1 MHRLLLLLVALA
13 MSAPL
18 AQAQSQAR
26 SQAATTALDHLLA
39 SRTALGLSAADLGD
53 VAITD
58 EYVSRVNG
66 VTHVYLRQ
74 KVNGVEVYNGRINA
88 HVTTDGRVAGVK
100 SRFIPNASRAANAP
114 TPSITAEAA
123 VEAAAQHLGLVL
135 TDALSVLEA
144 TNERGQ
150 MLLSRAGVSLSPIPV
165 QLVYFA
171 QEDGALRLAWDLSI
185 EQLDAQHWWSLRVD
199 AETGAVLDQTDWTV
213 HDEWIAAD
221 ATPADYR
228 PVPASPLVGA
238 RSGGASYNVWAYPI
252 ESPIH
257 GDRSLAVS
265 PEDPTASPLGWHDDS
280 DNQYTITR
288 GNNVHAYED
297 RAGTNLPGYSPD
309 GGEELAF
316 DFEVDLAV
324 QTPVDYEDV
333 AITNLFYWNN
343 IFHDVLVASGFD
355 EAAGNF
361 QATNFSGEGLG
372 NDYVRAEAQDGSGT
386 NNANFSTPA
395 DGARPRMQMFQ
406 WTGSSGLTIVAPG
419 DIAGTYQTG
428 LADFGNPF
436 ASDFPETEIIVAETG
451 DGGDYPGGEPDLDL
465 ADRAC
470 EEFFN
475 TDEVAGKIALVERGD
490 CSFALKVWNAQ
501 EAGAIAVI
509 IHNNSRNGAGET
521 GNPGDVTGMT
531 ASEDP
536 TLPFELSDIVI
547 PSAFVAQ
554 STGQLL
560 FDNEPAE
567 GYVRSEPNRDSD
579 LDAGVIVHEYGH
591 GVSNRLTGG
600 PSAAGCLTGDEQM
613 GEGWSDYYGLM
624 LTMNEGDAG
633 ETGRGIG
640 TYLQYEGIDGPGIR
654 TYRYSTDMSVNPH
667 TYNDIRTEVI
677 PHGVGSVWANMLWEM
692 TWGIIDEEGFDAD
705 LINGTAGNNIALTL
719 VTEGMKMQPCGP
731 GFVDGRD
738 AILMADTLTYEGA
751 YSDIIWRA
759 FAKRG
764 LGFSADQ
771 GDSASRADGAEAFDL
786 PPGVFPVANENDA
799 IPNGYALSAAFPNPF
814 ADRAQFTLEVAEAQ
828 AVTVAVYDVM
838 GRTVATLHDG
848 ALAAGTRHGFELD
861 GGALASGVYLVR
873 VTGEQFAETRRV
885 TLLR

>member
-1 MHRLLLLLVALA
+1 

-18 AQAQSQAR
+18 AQAQSQSRAV
-26 SQAATTALDHLLA
+26 TTALDHLRA
-39 SRTALGLSAADLGD
+39 SRAALGLAAGDLGD
-53 VAITD
+53 VAVTD

-74 KVNGVEVYNGRINA
+74 KVNGVEVYNGQLNA
-88 HVTTDGRVAGVK
+88 HITTDNRVVGVK
-100 SRFIPNASRAANAP
+100 SRFVPNASRTANAP

-123 VEAAAQHLGLVL
+123 VEAAARHLGLAL
-135 TDALSVLEA
+135 TSAPSVLRA
-144 TNERGQ
+144 ADERNQ
-150 MLLSRAGVSLSPIPV
+150 MLLSDAGVSLEAIPV
-165 QLVYFA
+165 QLVYFV
-171 QEDGALRLAWDLSI
+171 QEDGTLRLAWDLSI

-199 AETGAVLDQTDWTV
+199 AETGAVLDQNDWTV
-213 HDEWIAAD
+213 HDEWVAED
-221 ATPADYR
+221 ARPANYR
-228 PVPASPLVGA
+228 PVAASPIVGA
-238 RSGGASYNVWAYPI
+238 RSGGASYNVWAYPV
-252 ESPIH
+252 ESPSH

-280 DNQYTITR
+280 DNQYTTTR
-288 GNNVHAYED
+288 GNNVYAYED
-297 RAGTNLPGYSPD
+297 RTATNAAGYSPE

-316 DFEVDLAV
+316 DFEVDLEN
-324 QTPVDYEDV
+324 QTPVDYEDA

-343 IFHDVLVASGFD
+343 IVHDVLVAAGFD

-361 QATNFSGEGLG
+361 QATNFTTAGLG

-386 NNANFSTPA
+386 NNANFSTPP
-395 DGARPRMQMFQ
+395 DGSRPRMQMFQ
-406 WTGSSGLTIVAPG
+406 WTGSGGFTIVAPS
-419 DIAGTYQTG
+419 DIAGVYAVGT
-428 LADFGNPF
+428 ADFGEPF
-436 ASDFPETEIIVAETG
+436 PVDFPATEIIVAETG
-451 DGGDYPGGEPDLDL
+451 DGGDYPGGQPDLDL

-475 TDEVAGKIALVERGD
+475 PGEVEGKIALVERGD
-490 CSFALKVWNAQ
+490 CAFALKAWNAQ
-501 EAGAIAVI
+501 QAGAIAVI
-509 IHNNSRNGAGET
+509 IHNNSRNGDGET
-521 GNPGDVTGMT
+521 GSPEDISNMT
-531 ASEDP
+531 ATQAD
-536 TLPFELSDIVI
+536 LPFDLNDLVI
-547 PSAFVAQ
+547 PAAFVAQ

-567 GYVRSEPNRDSD
+567 GFVRSALNRDSD

-591 GVSNRLTGG
+591 GISNRLTGG

-624 LTMNEGDAG
+624 LTMNEGDEG

-640 TYLQYEGIDGPGIR
+640 TYLQYEGVDGGGIR
-654 TYRYSTDMSVNPH
+654 TYRYSTDMGLNPH
-667 TYNDIRTEVI
+667 TYDNIQGEAI
-677 PHGVGSVWANMLWEM
+677 PHGVGSVWAAMLWEM
-692 TWGIIDEEGFDAD
+692 TWGLIDEEGFDAD

-738 AILMADTLTYEGA
+738 AILMADTLTYDGA

-771 GDSASRADGAEAFDL
+771 GSSASRIDGTQAFDL
-786 PPGVFPVANENDA
+786 PPGVFPVSSESDA
-799 IPNGYALSAAFPNPF
+799 LPNGYALSSAFPNPF

-848 ALAAGTRHGFELD
+848 VLAGGTRHTFEVD
-861 GGALASGVYLVR
+861 GRALASGVYLVR
-873 VTGEQFAETRRV
+873 VAGEQFAETRRM